1 MASKKPPL
9 VPGRLVE
16 PFLQGEYR
24 MPADLKIAAQRAQS
38 QPRII
43 SVSSRIRPALN
54 RGSK

>member
-1 MASKKPPL
+1 MASKKPQP

-38 QPRII
+38 QPKII